1 MTIFKN
7 IKSFNTIKKGFYVD
21 NYFNRRKNRV
31 GLPYG
36 NNSSSI
42 KENNNEDKDNF
53 FFFFT
58 EEKEIFDNKLDELNL
73 KEYVKDILKKEREKV
88 LIGNDKITLTESI
101 RLDPKVDSNRTYFR
115 IGNQIEHRK
124 EVDEKDDNALLE
136 SYDKMY
142 SEKRYDEGLFSTKP
156 IFSILGALVYFQESH
171 DYYTNENGDRR
182 NVEYRKKL
190 WDKNFLKNE
199 YESSKIFKEK
209 LESLGINFKKGKFDE
224 NDIKILKNWIVNSP
238 RTEFYKYFKW
248 GRSNNTE
255 NIIRYRFLKKYGK
268 HLRGQG
274 WFIEEKDQK
283 IVASSRDNIYNLCNQ
298 IEFSVDELLGKDK
311 DKLFI
316 NNPNVKFINF
326 EENDWEGCSYNYSNK
341 SIDITEGFIAY
352 TRRVKKN
359 KYHTTSVRE
368 KIFCSS
374 FLHELGHSTEDFVI
388 KKDPK
393 DFYDFGEHLGFSE
406 ENSKYTVYGNPI
418 IGTEEDTKVKGDTF
432 YIRIA
437 RDKQK
442 ELKEKLNLS
451 EEYAPVDDKD
461 LDEKIFLTSYSTKS
475 TSEGYAEYFS
485 HYLQNRKEIDK
496 DIKQFQEN
504 PTEFLKKKNMKT
516 WFKYDFDNAALDREN
531 KFIAFQ
537 GKDYE
542 SIIKHNMEMF
552 IDIKNMIN
560 KI

>member
-7 IKSFNTIKKGFYVD
+7 IKGINTIQKGFYVD
-21 NYFNRRKNRV
+21 NYFNRKKNRV

-36 NNSSSI
+36 NNASSI
-42 KENNNEDKDNF
+42 KENNNEDKENF
-53 FFFFT
+53 FSDSTKKDEVFDKKL
-58 EEKEIFDNKLDELNL
+58 EELKLEKYVRNIFE
-73 KEYVKDILKKEREKV
+73 KEREKF
-88 LIGNDKITLTESI
+88 LIGKDKITLTESL
-101 RLDPKVDSNRTYFR
+101 RLDPKIDTNKKYFR
-115 IGNQIEHRK
+115 IGNQIEDREK
-124 EVDEKDDNALLE
+124 IDEKRDNTL
-136 SYDKMY
+136 SKFYQKMY
-142 SEKRYDEGLFSTKP
+142 SEERYDKGLFSTEP
-156 IFSILGALVYFQESH
+156 VHSVLGALQYFQEMH
-171 DYYTNENGDRR
+171 DYYTDENENEYDTK
-182 NVEYRKKL
+182 YRKKF
-190 WDKNFLKNE
+190 WDNHFLKNS
-199 YESSKIFKEK
+199 YESSKIFREK
-209 LESLGINFKKGKFDE
+209 LESLGINFWKGKFDE
-224 NDIKILKNWIVNSP
+224 NDVKILKNWIINSP

-248 GRSNNTE
+248 GRSNITE
-255 NIIRYRFLKKYGK
+255 KIVQYRFLKKYNKYLIGK
-268 HLRGQG
+268 G
-274 WFIEEKDQK
+274 WSIEEKNEK

-298 IEFSVDELLGKDK
+298 IEFSVDELLGEDK

-316 NNPNVKFINF
+316 NNPNVEFINF
-326 EENDWEGCSYNYSNK
+326 EEKNWEGCSYNYTNK
-341 SIDITEGFIAY
+341 SIDVTEGFIAY
-352 TRRVKKN
+352 TKRVKKN
-359 KYHTTSVRE
+359 KYLTTSVRE

-374 FLHELGHSTEDFVI
+374 FLHELGHSTEDFAI
-388 KKDPK
+388 KKDSK

-406 ENSKYTVYGNPI
+406 ENSKYTVYGSPI

-432 YIRIA
+432 YIRIQ

-451 EEYAPVDDKD
+451 EEYVPVDDKD

-485 HYLQNRKEIDK
+485 HYLQNKKEIDK

-516 WFKYDFDNAALDREN
+516 WFKYDFDNTAFDREN

-552 IDIKNMIN
+552 IDIRNIIN

>member
-1 MTIFKN
+1 MIIFEN

-21 NYFNRRKNRV
+21 NYFNRKKNRV

-42 KENNNEDKDNF
+42 KENNNEDKNF
-53 FFFFT
+53 SSEST
-58 EEKEIFDNKLDELNL
+58 EKKEVFDKKLEGLKLEKYVSNIF
-73 KEYVKDILKKEREKV
+73 KKEREKF

-115 IGNQIEHRK
+115 IENQIENRK
-124 EVDEKDDNALLE
+124 EIDKKDDNALLE

-171 DYYTNENGDRR
+171 DYYINDNGDKH
-182 NVEYRKKL
+182 NIEYRKKL
-190 WDKNFLKNE
+190 WDKNLFLRNE

-209 LESLGINFKKGKFDE
+209 LESLGIDFGKGNFDE
-224 NDIKILKNWIVNSP
+224 NDVKILKDWIVNSS

-248 GRSNNTE
+248 GRSSYTE
-255 NIIRYRFLKKYGK
+255 SIIRYRFLKKYNK
-268 HLRGQG
+268 HLMGQG
-274 WFIEEKDQK
+274 WFIEEKNQK

-316 NNPNVKFINF
+316 NNPNIRFINF
-326 EENDWEGCSYNYSNK
+326 ATNDWEGCSYNYSNK
-341 SIDITEGFIAY
+341 SIDITEGFMAY

-359 KYHTTSVRE
+359 KYLTTLVKE

-374 FLHELGHSTEDFVI
+374 FLHELGHSTEDFVV
-388 KKDPK
+388 KKDPE
-393 DFYDFGEHLGFSE
+393 DFYDFGKHLGFSK
-406 ENSKYTVYGNPI
+406 ENSQYTVYGNPI
-418 IGTEEDTKVKGDTF
+418 IGTEGDTKVKGDTF

-451 EEYAPVDDKD
+451 EEYAPVDDND

-552 IDIKNMIN
+552 IDIRNMIN

>member
-1 MTIFKN
+1 M
-7 IKSFNTIKKGFYVD
+7 
-21 NYFNRRKNRV
+21 
-31 GLPYG
+31 
-36 NNSSSI
+36 
-42 KENNNEDKDNF
+42 
-53 FFFFT
+53 
-58 EEKEIFDNKLDELNL
+58 
-73 KEYVKDILKKEREKV
+73 
-88 LIGNDKITLTESI
+88 
-101 RLDPKVDSNRTYFR
+101 
-115 IGNQIEHRK
+115 
-124 EVDEKDDNALLE
+124 
-136 SYDKMY
+136 
-142 SEKRYDEGLFSTKP
+142 
-156 IFSILGALVYFQESH
+156 
-171 DYYTNENGDRR
+171 
-182 NVEYRKKL
+182 
-190 WDKNFLKNE
+190 
-199 YESSKIFKEK
+199 
-209 LESLGINFKKGKFDE
+209 
-224 NDIKILKNWIVNSP
+224 
-238 RTEFYKYFKW
+238 
-248 GRSNNTE
+248 
-255 NIIRYRFLKKYGK
+255 
-268 HLRGQG
+268 
-274 WFIEEKDQK
+274 
-283 IVASSRDNIYNLCNQ
+283 
-298 IEFSVDELLGKDK
+298 
-311 DKLFI
+311 
-316 NNPNVKFINF
+316 
-326 EENDWEGCSYNYSNK
+326 
-341 SIDITEGFIAY
+341 
-352 TRRVKKN
+352 
-359 KYHTTSVRE
+359 
-368 KIFCSS
+368 
-374 FLHELGHSTEDFVI
+374 GHFTEDFVL

-542 SIIKHNMEMF
+542 SIIKHNMEIF
-552 IDIKNMIN
+552 IDVRNMIN